1 MHGWETRMLL
11 KHYLERDVSKAAVSR
26 RFGVSRRT
34 IHAWVETGQ
43 LDRDLSS
50 GGSRYAPRPPAPHK
64 LAPYTRIIDARL
76 EELPGLSAQ
85 RLFDEVR
92 AAGYP
97 GGYSRVRDYVRAVR
111 PREPTESVVRFET
124 PAGRQGQVD
133 VATFT
138 LPWGRRHA
146 LVVVLSY
153 SRQLWL
159 CFYRRQTMAV
169 WTAGL
174 ERAFARFGGVPKEL
188 LFDQMRAVV
197 LSDQRVGG
205 GELVLNAEFLRVAA
219 HWGSTRAH
227 AGRIGRRP
235 RARWSGQSATS
246 VTASSTGVRS
256 RTTRSS
262 TSRRRAGWRARPTCV
277 GTVRRASA
285 QWTASSGTSVRC
297 CVPWHAVPTSVSA
310 STAVPS
316 RPTGACPT
324 PSRWSAGRCGS
335 TRRRRDD
342 GDRE

>member
-11 KHYLERDVSKAAVSR
+11 KYYLERGVSKAELSR

-34 IHAWVETGQ
+34 IHEWVETGQ

-64 LAPYTRIIDARL
+64 LDPYTGIIDARL
-76 EELPGLSAQ
+76 EEYPGLSAQ

-111 PREPTESVVRFET
+111 PREPVESVVRFET

-133 VATFT
+133 FATFT

-146 LVVVLSY
+146 LVVVLSH
-153 SRQLWL
+153 SRLLWL

-169 WTAGL
+169 LTDGL

-205 GELVLNAEFLRVAA
+205 GELVLNAEFLRFAA
-219 HWGSTRAH
+219 HWGFH
-227 AGRIGRRP
+227 P
-235 RARWSGQSATS
+235 RACRPYRAQTKGK
-246 VTASSTGVRS
+246 VERPIRYIRASSTGVRS
-256 RTTRSS
+256 RTTRTS

-277 GTVRRASA
+277 GTGRRASA

>member
-11 KHYLERDVSKAAVSR
+11 KYYLERGVSKAELSR

-34 IHAWVETGQ
+34 IHEWVETGQ
-43 LDRDLSS
+43 WDRDLSS

-64 LAPYTRIIDARL
+64 LDPYTGIIDARL
-76 EELPGLSAQ
+76 EEYPGLSAQ

-133 VATFT
+133 FATFT

-146 LVVVLSY
+146 LVVVLSH
-153 SRQLWL
+153 SRLLGL
-159 CFYRRQTMAV
+159 CFSRRQTMAV
-169 WTAGL
+169 LTDGL

-205 GELVLNAEFLRVAA
+205 GELVLNAEFLRFAA
-219 HWGSTRAH
+219 HWGFHPRACRSYR
-227 AGRIGRRP
+227 AQTKGKVERPIRYIRDSFFYGRAFANDEDLNEQASRWLEGTANVRRHGTTGERPVDRFERDERAVLRPLARRP
-235 RARWSGQSATS
+235 YQRL
-246 VTASSTGVRS
+246 GVHRGAEPAHRRVPDTIAVERRS
-256 RTTRSS
+256 LRVYAEA
-262 TSRRRAGWRARPTCV
+262 AG
-277 GTVRRASA
+277 
-285 QWTASSGTSVRC
+285 
-297 CVPWHAVPTSVSA
+297 
-310 STAVPS
+310 
-316 RPTGACPT
+316 
-324 PSRWSAGRCGS
+324 
-335 TRRRRDD
+335 
-342 GDRE
+342 